1 MTLVDP
7 VIIETLVNGAI
18 QGMQT
23 QVESL
28 LNNTEVM
35 EDLTSIGEE
44 LLSDPDVSAVLSTPE
59 AQQIIV

>member
-1 MTLVDP
+1 
-7 VIIETLVNGAI
+7 
-18 QGMQT
+18 MQT

-44 LLSDPDVSAVLSTPE
+44 LLSDPDVSAVLATPE
-59 AQQIIV
+59 AQQVIVQAS